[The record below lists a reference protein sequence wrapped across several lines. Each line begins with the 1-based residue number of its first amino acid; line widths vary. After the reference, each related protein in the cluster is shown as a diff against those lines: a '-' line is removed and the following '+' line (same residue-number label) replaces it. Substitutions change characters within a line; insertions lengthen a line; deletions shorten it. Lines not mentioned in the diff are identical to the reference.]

1 MTFVTFDNAYC
12 CVVCDDSIGRH
23 TVIYQ
28 AKLIGQQSPLLLHLL
43 VSCIVHVQTNLH
55 MWRSPCCALNN
66 VSSREQHTF
75 HFKFYDPES
84 SHSSQGL
91 SVHRRGV
98 GSHQDLS
105 GTGYTVR
112 NREYKGV
119 EIDHG
124 RGPPQARPAW
134 RARFRGS
141 GRPDFEP
148 IGALSLVVGG
158 VPGRRLAA
166 SGWTKR
172 SYCVL
177 TYPSSH
183 CRASRN
189 PRRGNSC
196 QLSHGRGLRRH
207 ALAFLSRAG
216 VLLFP
221 FPAPDRS

>member
-1 MTFVTFDNAYC
+1 MFRQTCICGVPLVALLKVSHHVN
-12 CVVCDDSIGRH
+12 
-23 TVIYQ
+23 
-28 AKLIGQQSPLLLHLL
+28 SPPFISSSMIHNKVAHLK
-43 VSCIVHVQTNLH
+43 VSQPID
-55 MWRSPCCALNN
+55 
-66 VSSREQHTF
+66 E
-75 HFKFYDPES
+75 E
-84 SHSSQGL
+84 
-91 SVHRRGV
+91 SVHIKA
-98 GSHQDLS
+98 S
-105 GTGYTVR
+105 TGRSTLYEIGIR
-112 NREYKGV
+112 NREYTGV

-148 IGALSLVVGG
+148 IGALSPVVGG

-172 SYCVL
+172 SYRVL
-177 TYPSSH
+177 SDPSSH

-221 FPAPDRS
+221 CPAPDRS